1 MPVPSGGRSVS
12 NSLEIQQGSVL
23 QTRCFLL
30 THYSPLTTHHSLFI
44 AYCSLLSH
52 PSSLIPQRLPHRR
65 GHFRSQQFNRTQ
77 YLIMGHGAKT
87 HLRQETRM
95 SKEFV
100 FI

>member
-1 MPVPSGGRSVS
+1 MPVPVRRAFSKQFANNVARKCTAY
-12 NSLEIQQGSVL
+12 SLLSAYS
-23 QTRCFLL
+23 LL
-30 THYSPLTTHHSLFI
+30 TTHYSLLT
-44 AYCSLLSH
+44 AYCF
-52 PSSLIPQRLPHRR
+52 SSLIAQRLPHRR
-65 GHFRSQQFNRTQ
+65 GHFSSQQFNRTQ